1 MTDKNQVVLNEK
13 GELKKVLKP
22 IHLWAIAVGLVISGD
37 YYGFSYGFAA
47 GGPVSFL
54 ISFIPVTIMYVTFLF
69 CYTEL
74 ATSIPHAGGPSAYA
88 RRAMGPFAGFLT
100 GFSVL
105 IAFLVSP
112 CAVAITTGALVNY
125 LIPSVPAMWATVG
138 FFCLFVLINLFGV
151 ESSSKLELV
160 VTLVSLAGLVFYAVM
175 AAPHF
180 ETKNFFT
187 DPAFTNGFAGV
198 AGAMT
203 FSMWFYFAIDGA
215 AMQAE
220 EMANP
225 KKDIPKGYIPAIAT
239 LFIGALIAI
248 FLPAGIADYKVISTV
263 DFPLAKSLELALGP
277 DSILPKVLAII
288 ALFSMVA
295 SFSAIVLAFSR
306 QSFAMGR
313 TRYLP
318 AAFAK
323 LNKRGCPTV
332 GLLVPAAAALALA
345 MTGQTAVMVTISVFS
360 AIIMY
365 TIVIITTFVLRKK
378 EPNMDRPF
386 RVPYPIVPI
395 IALVTVLILL
405 TCVLIYNISVLKW
418 VLLVYAV
425 AIIYYLTY
433 GRKHIRPI
441 EEEFTLDD

>member
-1 MTDKNQVVLNEK
+1 MSEK
-13 GELKKVLKP
+13 RLTPHESGELKKVLKP

-37 YYGFSYGFAA
+37 YYGFSYGFAT

-54 ISFIPVTIMYVTFLF
+54 VSFIPVTIMYVTFLL

-88 RRAMGPFAGFLT
+88 RKAMGPFAGFIT

-125 LIPSVPAMWATVG
+125 LIPAIPAVWATVG
-138 FFCLFVLINLFGV
+138 FFCFFVLINLFGV
-151 ESSSKLELV
+151 KSSSVLELV
-160 VTLVSLAGLVFYAVM
+160 VTLVSLVGLVLYTAV

-180 ETKNFFT
+180 EASNFFT

-203 FSMWFYFAIDGA
+203 YAMWFYFAIDGA

-220 EMANP
+220 EMENP
-225 KKDIPKGYIPAIAT
+225 RKDIPKAYILAIAT
-239 LFIGALIAI
+239 LFVSSLIAI
-248 FLPAGIADYKVISTV
+248 FLPAGIADYKDVAQY
-263 DFPLAKSLELALGP
+263 DYPLARSLELALGAG
-277 DSILPKVLAII
+277 SAWPKVIAIV

-313 TRYLP
+313 TGYLPPAFARVNKWGCPTFGLIIP
-318 AAFAK
+318 AAFA
-323 LNKRGCPTV
+323 
-332 GLLVPAAAALALA
+332 LVLA
-345 MTGQTAVMVTISVFS
+345 MTGQTAVMVTISVF
-360 AIIMY
+360 AALIMY
-365 TIVIITTFVLRKK
+365 TIVIITTFILRKN
-378 EPNMDRPF
+378 EPNMNRPF
-386 RVPYPIVPI
+386 KVVYPIVPV
-395 IALVTVLILL
+395 IALITVIILFV
-405 TCVLIYNISVLKW
+405 CVLVYNIAVLKW
-418 VLLVYAV
+418 VLAVYAV
-425 AIIYYLTY
+425 AIIYYLLY
-433 GRKHIRPI
+433 GKKYLRPI
-441 EEEFTLDD
+441 DEEFNLD

>member
-1 MTDKNQVVLNEK
+1 MSDKKDVTLNK
-13 GELKKVLKP
+13 QGELKKVLKP

-37 YYGFSYGFAA
+37 YYGFSYGFAT

-54 ISFIPVTIMYVTFLF
+54 VSFIPVTIMYVTFLL

-88 RRAMGPFAGFLT
+88 RKAMGPFAGFIT

-125 LIPSVPAMWATVG
+125 LIPAIPAMWATVG
-138 FFCLFVLINLFGV
+138 FFCFFVLINLFGV
-151 ESSSKLELV
+151 KSSSVLELV
-160 VTLVSLAGLVFYAVM
+160 VTLVALVGLVIYTAV
-175 AAPHF
+175 AVPHF
-180 ETKNFFT
+180 EASNFFT
-187 DPAFTNGFAGV
+187 DPAFTDGFAGV

-220 EMANP
+220 EMQDP
-225 KKDIPKGYIPAIAT
+225 RKDIPKGYIPAIAT
-239 LFIGALIAI
+239 LFICALVAI
-248 FLPAGIADYKVISTV
+248 LLPAGIADYKEVAQV
-263 DFPLAKSLELALGP
+263 DFPLAKSLEMAIGV
-277 DSILPKVLAII
+277 DSIWPKVIAVV

-313 TRYLP
+313 TGYLP
-318 AAFAK
+318 PSFAK
-323 LNKRGCPTV
+323 INKYGCPTV
-332 GLLVPAAAALALA
+332 GLLIPATIALALA
-345 MTGQTAVMVTISVFS
+345 MTGQTAIMVTISVFA

-365 TIVIITTFVLRKK
+365 TVVIITTFVLRKK
-378 EPNMDRPF
+378 EPEMSRPF
-386 RVPYPIVPI
+386 KAGYPAVPV
-395 IALVTVLILL
+395 IALITVILL
-405 TCVLIYNISVLKW
+405 LACVLVYNISVLKW

-425 AIIYYLTY
+425 AVVYYLIY

-441 EEEFTLDD
+441 EEEFNLD

>member
-1 MTDKNQVVLNEK
+1 MSNNSINPHET

-37 YYGFSYGFAA
+37 YYGFSYGFAT

-54 ISFIPVTIMYVTFLF
+54 VSFIPVTIMYVAFLF

-88 RRAMGPFAGFLT
+88 RKAMGPFVGFIT

-125 LIPSVPAMWATVG
+125 LIPAIPAVWATVG
-138 FFCLFVLINLFGV
+138 FFCFFVLINLFGV
-151 ESSSKLELV
+151 KSSSVLELV
-160 VTLVSLAGLVFYAVM
+160 VTLVSLAGLVVYTII

-180 ETKNFFT
+180 EAANFFT
-187 DPAFTNGFAGV
+187 EPAFINGFAGV

-203 FSMWFYFAIDGA
+203 YSMWFYFAIDGA

-220 EMANP
+220 EMQNP
-225 KKDIPKGYIPAIAT
+225 KKDIPRGYIPAIAT
-239 LFIGALIAI
+239 LFITSLIAI
-248 FLPAGIADYKVISTV
+248 FMPAGIADYNEVAKV
-263 DFPLAKSLELALGP
+263 DFPLAKSLELALGI
-277 DSILPKVLAII
+277 DSVWPKVIAII

-313 TRYLP
+313 TGYLP
-318 AAFAK
+318 PAFAK
-323 LNKRGCPTV
+323 LNSRGCPTY
-332 GLLVPAAAALALA
+332 GLLIPAAFALVLA
-345 MTGQTAVMVTISVFS
+345 MSGQTAVMVTISVF
-360 AIIMY
+360 AALIMY
-365 TIVIITTFVLRKK
+365 TIVIITTFVLRKN
-378 EPNMDRPF
+378 EPNLDRPF
-386 RVPYPIVPI
+386 KVAYPIVPV
-395 IALVTVLILL
+395 IALIAVILL
-405 TCVLIYNISVLKW
+405 FVCVLFYNIAVLKW
-418 VLLVYAV
+418 VLLVYAI
-425 AIIYYLTY
+425 AIVYYLLY
-433 GRKHIRPI
+433 GKKYLRPI
-441 EEEFTLDD
+441 EEEFNLD

>member
-1 MTDKNQVVLNEK
+1 MSEKNNVTLHES

-37 YYGFSYGFAA
+37 YYGFSYGFAT

-54 ISFIPVTIMYVTFLF
+54 VSFIPVTIMYVTFLF

-88 RRAMGPFAGFLT
+88 RKAMGPFAGFIT

-125 LIPSVPAMWATVG
+125 LIPSIPAVWATVG
-138 FFCLFVLINLFGV
+138 FFCFFVLINLFGV
-151 ESSSKLELV
+151 KSSSVLELV
-160 VTLVSLAGLVFYAVM
+160 VTLVSLIGLVIYTAV

-180 ETKNFFT
+180 EASNFFT
-187 DPAFTNGFAGV
+187 EPAFTNGFAGV

-203 FSMWFYFAIDGA
+203 YAMWFYFAIDGA

-220 EMANP
+220 EMQNP
-225 KKDIPKGYIPAIAT
+225 KKDIPKGYIPAIIT
-239 LFIGALIAI
+239 LFITSLIAI
-248 FLPAGIADYKVISTV
+248 FLPAGIADYTEVAKY
-263 DFPLAKSLELALGP
+263 DYPLAKSLEMAMGV
-277 DSILPKVLAII
+277 DSVWPKVIAVV

-313 TRYLP
+313 TGYLP
-318 AAFAK
+318 PAFARV
-323 LNKRGCPTV
+323 NRYGCPTV
-332 GLLVPAAAALALA
+332 GLLIPAAFALVLA
-345 MTGQTAVMVTISVFS
+345 MTGQTAVMVTISVF
-360 AIIMY
+360 AALIMY
-365 TIVIITTFVLRKK
+365 TIVIVTTFILRKN

-386 RVPYPIVPI
+386 KVTYPIVPAVALITVI
-395 IALVTVLILL
+395 ILFV
-405 TCVLIYNISVLKW
+405 CVLVYNIAVLKW
-418 VLLVYAV
+418 VLAVYAV
-425 AIIYYLTY
+425 AIVYYMIYGKKYL
-433 GRKHIRPI
+433 RPI
-441 EEEFTLDD
+441 DEEFNLD

>member
-1 MTDKNQVVLNEK
+1 MSNKSITPHET

-37 YYGFSYGFAA
+37 YYGFSYGFAT

-54 ISFIPVTIMYVTFLF
+54 VSFIPVTIMYVAFLF

-88 RRAMGPFAGFLT
+88 RKAMGPFVGFIT

-125 LIPSVPAMWATVG
+125 LIPSIPAVWATVG
-138 FFCLFVLINLFGV
+138 FFCFFVLINLFGV
-151 ESSSKLELV
+151 KSSSVLELV
-160 VTLVSLAGLVFYAVM
+160 VTLVSLAGLVVYTII

-180 ETKNFFT
+180 EVSNFFT
-187 DPAFTNGFAGV
+187 EPAFINGFAGV

-203 FSMWFYFAIDGA
+203 YSMWFYFAIDGA

-220 EMANP
+220 EMQNP

-239 LFIGALIAI
+239 LFITSLIAI
-248 FLPAGIADYKVISTV
+248 FMPAGIADYKEVAKV
-263 DFPLAKSLELALGP
+263 DFPLARSLELALGM
-277 DSILPKVLAII
+277 DSVWPKIIAII

-313 TRYLP
+313 TGYLP
-318 AAFAK
+318 PAFAK
-323 LNKRGCPTV
+323 LNSRGCPTY
-332 GLLVPAAAALALA
+332 GLLIPAAFALILA
-345 MTGQTAVMVTISVFS
+345 MSGQTAVMVTISVF
-360 AIIMY
+360 AALIMY
-365 TIVIITTFVLRKK
+365 TIVIISTFVLRKN
-378 EPNMDRPF
+378 EPNLDRPF
-386 RVPYPIVPI
+386 KVAYPIVPV
-395 IALVTVLILL
+395 IALIAVLVLFV
-405 TCVLIYNISVLKW
+405 CVLFYNIAVLKW
-418 VLLVYAV
+418 VLLVYAI
-425 AIIYYLTY
+425 AIVYYMLY
-433 GRKHIRPI
+433 GKKYLRPI
-441 EEEFTLDD
+441 EEEFNLD

>member
-1 MTDKNQVVLNEK
+1 MSNKNDITLNEQ

-37 YYGFSYGFAA
+37 YYGFSYGFAT

-54 ISFIPVTIMYVTFLF
+54 VSFIPVTIMYVTFLL

-88 RRAMGPFAGFLT
+88 RKAMGPFAGFIT

-125 LIPSVPAMWATVG
+125 LIPAIPAMWATVG

-160 VTLVSLAGLVFYAVM
+160 VTFVSLAGLILYAVI

-180 ETKNFFT
+180 ESSNFFT
-187 DPAFTNGFAGV
+187 EPAFTNGFAGV

-203 FSMWFYFAIDGA
+203 FAMWFYFAIDGA

-220 EMANP
+220 EMKNP
-225 KKDIPKGYIPAIAT
+225 RKDIPKGYIPAIIT

-248 FLPAGIADYKVISTV
+248 LLPAGIADYKEVSQV
-263 DFPLAKSLELALGP
+263 DFPLAKSLEIALGLG
-277 DSILPKVLAII
+277 SVWPKVIAVI

-313 TRYLP
+313 TGYLP
-318 AAFAK
+318 KSFAK
-323 LNKRGCPTV
+323 VNKYGCPTI
-332 GLLVPAAAALALA
+332 GLIVPAAVALCLA
-345 MTGQTAVMVTISVFS
+345 MTGQTAIMVTISVFA

-365 TIVIITTFVLRKK
+365 TVVIITTFVLRKK

-386 RVPYPIVPI
+386 KAGYPVVPV
-395 IALVTVLILL
+395 IALITVLILL
-405 TCVLIYNISVLKW
+405 SCVLVYNISVLKW

-425 AIIYYLTY
+425 AIIYYLVY

-441 EEEFTLDD
+441 EEEFDLD